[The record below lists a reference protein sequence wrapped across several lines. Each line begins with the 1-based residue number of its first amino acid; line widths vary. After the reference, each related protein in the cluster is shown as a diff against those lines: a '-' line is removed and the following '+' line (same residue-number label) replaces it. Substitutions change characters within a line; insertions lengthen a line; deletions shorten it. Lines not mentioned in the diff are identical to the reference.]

1 MIPVRKYKALWD
13 FIESQIHAIDTVLMV
28 DDETEL
34 ANKIKEVEDRS
45 IILVVITPLS
55 DINAAD
61 EDNYGDVDT
70 CLIYLLQKVDPRDES
85 DEDIMNE
92 RELTQNTMT
101 AIRILMLDLEGRCDG
116 TDAARI
122 MKQVI
127 RGKQHVDRERNYLGC
142 NGYSLSFGIKTNG
155 F

>member
-13 FIESQIHAIDTVLMV
+13 FIASQIHAIDTVLMV